1 MEKKLDLVTIGESM
15 VVLTSTK
22 QGYMRYNTHFERSF
36 AGSEM
41 NVAAGISRMGHQAGW
56 ISKVGEDE
64 FGKALKAFASSE
76 GIDVSQ
82 VTAVNS
88 NKTGLMFKEY
98 IRENK
103 MKIAYYREHSAA
115 STLSVVDVNEDYLKS
130 ARYLFISGI
139 TPLLSDS
146 CYEAVM
152 HSIDIAKK
160 NDVIVVFDPN
170 IRKKL
175 WTFNESRHKFFEIL
189 KLSDVFLP
197 GLVEAEI
204 LFNTRDVETLAD
216 LILKEGPELTVIKL
230 GAKGAYYATKDQR
243 DYVKGF
249 KVERVVDAVGAG
261 DAFTA
266 GLVTGFIENLSL
278 KESVVRANAFGA
290 IVTQVK
296 GDIEGIPAVED
307 LRHFLND
314 NDEDIER

>member
-1 MEKKLDLVTIGESM
+1 MKKKLDLVTIGESM

-41 NVAAGISRMGHQAGW
+41 NVAAGVSRMGHHSGW
-56 ISKVGEDE
+56 ISRIGKDE
-64 FGKALKAFASSE
+64 FGKALKSFASSE

-82 VTAVNS
+82 VTEVS
-88 NKTGLMFKEY
+88 TNKTGLMFKEY

-103 MKIAYYREHSAA
+103 MKIAYYRDYSAA
-115 STLSVVDVNEDYLKS
+115 STIETKDIKEEYIKS
-130 ARYLFISGI
+130 AKYLFVSGI
-139 TPLLSDS
+139 TPLLSES

-152 HSIDIAKK
+152 KSISIAKK
-160 NDVIVVFDPN
+160 NNVKVIFDPN
-170 IRKKL
+170 IRKNL
-175 WTFNESRHKFFEIL
+175 WTFNESRSKFFEIL
-189 KLSDVFLP
+189 KLSDIFLP
-197 GLVEAEI
+197 GLIEAEI

-216 LILKEGPELTVIKL
+216 LILKEGPNLTVIKL
-230 GAKGAYYATKDQR
+230 GAEGAYYASSDESN
-243 DYVKGF
+243 YVKGF
-249 KVERVVDAVGAG
+249 KVERIVDAVGAG

-266 GLVTGFIENLSL
+266 GLVTGLIEGLSL

-296 GDIEGIPAVED
+296 GDIEGIPTVDD